1 MPRPANFRG
10 EIFPV
15 GNEALAMPWQRGLI
29 SAHAIHAD
37 MADQATTPDQPTEM
51 TRDELPKKLQDLVLK
66 ALGAVEMKNHKYT
79 ISLMQAVLREAP
91 GYVEGRKIVRKSEI
105 AMGRGKKKKGLFGG
119 GGLSILKLQAQS
131 KKDPVSVLDPLEK
144 ELEKDPYNGGAN
156 ELLFDTALRLNMLD
170 TAAFALETIR
180 EGAPDNT
187 KLLHKL
193 AEFYLNRDMPL
204 DAAAVYKDITKS
216 DPTDTDALKGEK
228 DATARASML
237 KQRTASGEYILGK
250 ADDEATLELE
260 KASRAALTGDQLAAR
275 VAELLEQYEE
285 NPNNG
290 AIVKDLATAYEQQE
304 DWPSAATFF
313 SWAYQLSKGDIALK
327 NKAAYME
334 DKAAEFEIRQ
344 LEEQVAANPDDE
356 DVRARLEELRSTRI
370 AEQVEERKKQVEQ
383 NPTDPQMRFD
393 LGLALY
399 HAGEFSEAI
408 PHLQQAT
415 RNPHIRTRVL
425 LLLGK
430 TFDAKNMHDLA
441 VKQLTDANA
450 ELHGMD
456 GTKKEVLYELGL
468 IHAKVGADA
477 EALECFKQ
485 IYEVDYGYRDVA
497 ARVEGSYTG

>member
-1 MPRPANFRG
+1 
-10 EIFPV
+10 
-15 GNEALAMPWQRGLI
+15 
-29 SAHAIHAD
+29 
-37 MADQATTPDQPTEM
+37 MADQPTEI
-51 TRDELPKKLQDLVLK
+51 TRAELPKNLQDLLLK

-79 ISLMQAVLREAP
+79 VSLMQAVLREAP
-91 GYVEGRKIVRKSEI
+91 GYVEGRKILRKSEI
-105 AMGRGKKKKGLFGG
+105 AMSGGKKKKGLFGG
-119 GGLSILKLQAQS
+119 GGFSVMKLQAQS

-144 ELEKDPYNGGAN
+144 ELEKDPYNGPAN

-180 EGAPDNT
+180 EGAPENT

-204 DAAAVYKDITKS
+204 EAAGVYKDITKN

-228 DATARASML
+228 DATARASMQ
-237 KQRTASGEYILGK
+237 KQRTESGEYVLSK

-260 KASRAALTGDQLAAR
+260 RASRAALTGEQLAER
-275 VAELLEQYEE
+275 VAELLGQYGED
-285 NPNNG
+285 PNNVEV
-290 AIVKDLATAYEQQE
+290 VKDLATAYEHQE
-304 DWPSAATFF
+304 DWPNAATFF
-313 SWAYQLSKGDIALK
+313 NWAHELSAGDIALK
-327 NKAAYME
+327 NKASYMQ

-344 LEEQVAANPDDE
+344 LEKEAATNPDNE
-356 DVRARLEELRSTRI
+356 EVQARLEELRSTRI
-370 AEQVEERKKQVEQ
+370 AEQVDERKKRIEQ

-430 TFDAKNMHDLA
+430 TFDAKDMHDLA

-468 IHAKVGADA
+468 IHSKVGAND

-497 ARVEGSYTG
+497 ARVEGSYSG